1 MKRVGLGRGLDA
13 LFANEDSGTGSMR
26 EIPVDLLQ
34 RGRYQPRG
42 IIAESSLQ
50 ELAESIRHQGVCNP
64 SWCAPWGVVAMKLLL
79 ASGAGVPHN
88 WRV

>member
-13 LFANEDSGTGSMR
+13 LFATEDSGSGSMR

-42 IIAESSLQ
+42 VIAEESLQ
-50 ELAESIRHQGVCNP
+50 ELAESIRHQGVVQP
-64 SWCAPWGVVAMKLLL
+64 IVVRAVGGGRYEII
-79 ASGAGVPHN
+79 AGSAAGVPHN